1 MSVLYERR
9 LSEMVHV
16 FFTSIA
22 IPSFLMG
29 LGSDECEGLITVWA
43 ASLRLLFKHA
53 IHARFQREGFSNLF
67 VTLPSQLISSYL
79 FSNSSLSADGQ
90 GGTWFAILQ
99 RAD

>member
-1 MSVLYERR
+1 VSVLYERR
-9 LSEMVHV
+9 LRDMFHV

-43 ASLRLLFKHA
+43 ASLGLLFKHS

-67 VTLPSQLISSYL
+67 VTLPSQLISSHP
-79 FSNSSLSADGQ
+79 FSNSSLSADEQ
-90 GGTWFAILQ
+90 GGTWFVILQ
-99 RAD
+99 HPD